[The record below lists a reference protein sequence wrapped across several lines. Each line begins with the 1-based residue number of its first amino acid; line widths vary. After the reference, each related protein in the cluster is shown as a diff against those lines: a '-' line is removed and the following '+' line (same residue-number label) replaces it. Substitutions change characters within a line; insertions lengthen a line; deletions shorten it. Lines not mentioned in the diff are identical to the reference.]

1 MTRTMV
7 PTSNLF
13 SLLFHSID
21 HLITRQNLCHM
32 TLLGMSGFKGS
43 ALDIFSELLKAF
55 EFYWQMVGDNVGRVP
70 QMYTQLQVE
79 ISWKIRQMPFFVVC
93 PFLLT
98 ICTKGKK
105 SLKVIWLTFPKDAAK
120 RLGGNKVW
128 LYLLPCGISTS
139 RTCKN
144 NILLHCHVLNGG
156 TRVPKRV
163 MLEEKMSRRGE
174 R

>member
-1 MTRTMV
+1 
-7 PTSNLF
+7 
-13 SLLFHSID
+13 
-21 HLITRQNLCHM
+21 M
-32 TLLGMSGFKGS
+32 TLLGMSSFKGS

-55 EFYWQMVGDNVGRVP
+55 EFYWQMVGDNVGRIP
-70 QMYTQLQVE
+70 QMHTQLQVE

-93 PFLLT
+93 PFVLT

-105 SLKVIWLTFPKDAAK
+105 SLKAIWLTFPKDAAK
-120 RLGGNKVW
+120 RLGRNKVW

-144 NILLHCHVLNGG
+144 NTLLHCHVLNGG

>member
-1 MTRTMV
+1 
-7 PTSNLF
+7 
-13 SLLFHSID
+13 
-21 HLITRQNLCHM
+21 
-32 TLLGMSGFKGS
+32 MSCFKGS

-55 EFYWQMVGDNVGRVP
+55 EFYWQMGDNVGRVP
-70 QMYTQLQVE
+70 QMHRQLQVE

-105 SLKVIWLTFPKDAAK
+105 MSQSYLIDIPKDAAK

-144 NILLHCHVLNGG
+144 NTLLHCHVLNGG
-156 TRVPKRV
+156 TRVPERV
-163 MLEEKMSRRGE
+163 MLEGKMNITPMIVFPGLWYVQTDMHVCSISAATHVLH
-174 R
+174 

>member
-1 MTRTMV
+1 
-7 PTSNLF
+7 
-13 SLLFHSID
+13 
-21 HLITRQNLCHM
+21 M
-32 TLLGMSGFKGS
+32 TLLGMSSFKGS

-70 QMYTQLQVE
+70 QMHTQLQVE

-93 PFLLT
+93 PFVLT

-105 SLKVIWLTFPKDAAK
+105 SLKAIWLTFPKDAAK
-120 RLGGNKVW
+120 RLGRNKVW

-144 NILLHCHVLNGG
+144 NTLLHCHVLNGG

>member
-1 MTRTMV
+1 
-7 PTSNLF
+7 
-13 SLLFHSID
+13 
-21 HLITRQNLCHM
+21 M

-70 QMYTQLQVE
+70 QMHTQLQVE
-79 ISWKIRQMPFFVVC
+79 ISRKIRQMPFFVVC

-98 ICTKGKK
+98 ICTKEKK

-144 NILLHCHVLNGG
+144 NTLLHCHVLNGG